1 MDLLR
6 TICRF
11 LSVATLFAIIVIT
24 LFQITIRWL
33 FDIPLTGIEE
43 FSRFLFVAFIFLGLP
58 YYYRHDGHIKLSG
71 IRNLLTSRNARLMEI
86 TIQFF
91 CVLAFSIIL
100 ASAVYTTSTN
110 YDSTTPTIGIP
121 FWIFFMP
128 IILGFGLLVTE
139 HIIDLTKIIKGRA

>member
-33 FDIPLTGIEE
+33 FDFPLTGIEE

>member
-6 TICRF
+6 TTCRL
-11 LSVATLFAIIVIT
+11 LSVAALFVIIVIT

-58 YYYRHDGHIKLSG
+58 YYYRHDGHIRLSG
-71 IRNLLTSRNARLMEI
+71 IRNMLTGRNARLMEI
-86 TIQFF
+86 TVQFF
-91 CVLAFSIIL
+91 CVLAFSIIF

-110 YDSTTPTIGIP
+110 YGSTTPTIAIP
-121 FWIFFMP
+121 FWIFFTP
-128 IILGFGLLVTE
+128 IILGFGLLVAE
-139 HIIDLTKIIKGRA
+139 HIIDLAKIIKGRA